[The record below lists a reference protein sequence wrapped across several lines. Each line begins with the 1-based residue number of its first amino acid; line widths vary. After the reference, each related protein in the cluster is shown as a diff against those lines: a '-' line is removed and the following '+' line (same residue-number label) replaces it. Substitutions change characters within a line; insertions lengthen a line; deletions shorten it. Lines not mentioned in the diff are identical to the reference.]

1 MHPGTRNTGQGINEG
16 GAGVP
21 AVDGS
26 RPAAQ
31 REHMRRKA
39 PMEGKIMKVRFLKPA
54 IFASA
59 VLLAACSTVPTTT
72 PTLDQAR
79 ADFVAANNNPQVSSY
94 APLEFKQA
102 SDALDAANRAAARK
116 ESLDDIDRLAYV
128 AKQKI
133 ATAQEVARAKA
144 AEADIANASRER
156 DAVRL
161 EARTAE
167 AERAKREAA
176 EAQAAAAAAQQQ
188 AATAQQQA
196 AAAQDQTRLLAE
208 RAAKLEALLVEL
220 HATKTERGMV
230 VTIGDV
236 LFATGQANLTPN
248 GMSTLRKLADVMAQN
263 PERTVLVEGF
273 TDSTGSSSY
282 NQDLAQRR
290 ANAVATALGS
300 MGVARERIAMRAY
313 GEAFPVAPNDTGA
326 NRQLNRRVEIV
337 LSNDANPIPPRTAG
351 R

>member
-1 MHPGTRNTGQGINEG
+1 M
-16 GAGVP
+16 
-21 AVDGS
+21 
-26 RPAAQ
+26 
-31 REHMRRKA
+31 K
-39 PMEGKIMKVRFLKPA
+39 GKIMTPRFLKPA
-54 IFASA
+54 VFASA
-59 VLLAACSTVPTTT
+59 ILLAACSTTPTTT

-102 SDALDAANRAAARK
+102 SDALDRANAAAAKK
-116 ESLDDIDRLAYV
+116 ESLEDIDRLAYV

-144 AEADIANASRER
+144 AEANIA
-156 DAVRL
+156 DAQRQRTEVRL

-188 AATAQQQA
+188 AASAQQQA
-196 AAAQDQTRLLAE
+196 ALAQDQTRMIAE
-208 RAAKLEALLVEL
+208 RAARLEALLVEL

-236 LFATGQANLTPN
+236 LFATNEANLTPN
-248 GMSTLRKLADVMAQN
+248 GMSTLRKLGDVMAQN
-263 PERTVLVEGF
+263 PERSVLVEGF

-282 NQDLAQRR
+282 NQDLSQRR
-290 ANAVATALGS
+290 ANAVAMALSS
-300 MGVARERIAMRAY
+300 MGVPRDRIALKAY
-313 GEAFPVAPNDTGA
+313 GEAFPVAANDTA
-326 NRQLNRRVEIV
+326 SNRQLNRRVEIV
-337 LSNDANPIPPRTAG
+337 LSNNGAPIPPRTAG

>member
-1 MHPGTRNTGQGINEG
+1 MTP
-16 GAGVP
+16 
-21 AVDGS
+21 
-26 RPAAQ
+26 
-31 REHMRRKA
+31 
-39 PMEGKIMKVRFLKPA
+39 RFLKPA
-54 IFASA
+54 VLASA
-59 VLLAACSTVPTTT
+59 ILLAACSTVPTTT

-94 APLEFKQA
+94 APLQFKEA
-102 SDALDAANRAAARK
+102 SDALDRANAAAARK
-116 ESLDDIDRLAYV
+116 ESLNDIDRLAYV

-133 ATAQEVARAKA
+133 ATAQEIARAKA
-144 AEADIANASRER
+144 AEANIA
-156 DAVRL
+156 DAQRQRTEVRL

-167 AERAKREAA
+167 AERAKRDAA
-176 EAQAAAAAAQQQ
+176 EAQAAAMAAQQQ

-196 AAAQDQTRLLAE
+196 AMAQDQTRMMAE
-208 RAAKLEALLVEL
+208 RTAKLEALLVEL

-236 LFATGQANLTPN
+236 LFATNEANLTPN

-282 NQDLAQRR
+282 NQNLSQRR
-290 ANAVATALGS
+290 ANSVAMALAS
-300 MGVARERIAMRAY
+300 MGVARERIAMKAY
-313 GEAFPVAPNDTGA
+313 GEAFPVAANDTA
-326 NRQLNRRVEIV
+326 SNRQLNRRVEIV
-337 LSNDANPIPPRTAG
+337 LSNDNAPIPPRSAN